1 MSIPND
7 RKYTDHDEWARL
19 EGDILTLGI
28 TEFAQDALGELVH
41 IELPEVGDSLDAG
54 DAACEVESVK
64 AVAEVFS
71 PVGGEVVEVN
81 ESLDGEEETVNA
93 DPYGAGW
100 LVKIRVSMVTSAV
113 ALMQKHMQQ
122 KSVKIKP

>member
-1 MSIPND
+1 MSIPTD
-7 RKYTDHDEWARL
+7 RKYTAHDEWAL
-19 EGDILTLGI
+19 LQDGVVTLGI

-41 IELPEVGDSLDAG
+41 IELPEVGDSIEAG

-71 PVGGEVVEVN
+71 PVGGEIVAVN
-81 ESLDGEEETVNA
+81 EALDGEEETVNS

-100 LVKIRVSMVTSAV
+100 LVKIRLTDGDLDGCLDA
-113 ALMQKHMQQ
+113 AAYGE
-122 KSVKIKP
+122 KINQ